1 MQVRRDLK
9 DFNNGVTSNVHNSPS
24 SANDLLV
31 RTWRQFTNVSYMCD
45 PETVHSKAPH
55 GCHRLVGGFVAPRTP
70 SLVAHPRA
78 AWPELSFA
86 DLGIGRSDWVTRAGP
101 AESQAPLKAANFPAE
116 EEDIGGQNT
125 EKGTLLA
132 RRWREPHGKPE
143 RERNLHTSHCGRKR
157 ALRPGER
164 LGWGRP

>member
-1 MQVRRDLK
+1 M
-9 DFNNGVTSNVHNSPS
+9 
-24 SANDLLV
+24 
-31 RTWRQFTNVSYMCD
+31 
-45 PETVHSKAPH
+45 
-55 GCHRLVGGFVAPRTP
+55 APRTP

-116 EEDIGGQNT
+116 EEDVGGQST

-143 RERNLHTSHCGRKR
+143 RERNLHTSHCAQVSSLARGGPE
-157 ALRPGER
+157 PGNRVGPPTSKLSEGVR
-164 LGWGRP
+164 GCWCDLPYQQQNAHAHGHPRDAE